1 MQLLKSYKGI
11 FIIILLVASAVG
23 AYFVLDS
30 NLFRGTSYY
39 EEQERPVPKE
49 EFEII
54 EPTLM
59 YGMIV
64 DNLHVTEDVVK
75 RNQRFTDLLADYY
88 VSPAIYQQLHFVPR
102 QLFDFRKIAINKK
115 YTLLSHQDSSKTAT
129 ALIYEP
135 NAIDYVIFHLEDT
148 LLIEICQREV
158 VNVEKSIT
166 GVIQSSLSETIENLG
181 ITHELTNRFVDI
193 FAWQIDFQRLQRGD
207 KFKLIYEENLVD
219 GNPIGIGQINGVY
232 FEHFNSGYYAFPFDQ
247 GNGLDYF
254 DDQGNSL
261 RKALLKYPIEF
272 TRISSRYSRNRFHP
286 VRKVYRAHLGTDFAA
301 ATGTPI
307 RTVGDGIVLEAQYG
321 ANNGNYVKI
330 RHNSTYTT
338 QYLHMS
344 KIASGV
350 RAGTRVRQG
359 QTIGYVGSTGL
370 ANGPH
375 LCYRFWRHGVQVDA
389 LRVELPPSE
398 PIKEGSKALFLQS
411 IQQIS
416 RKLDSISFPITE
428 EDAMTASGR

>member
-1 MQLLKSYKGI
+1 MQFLKSYKGI
-11 FIIILLVASAVG
+11 TIVFILVISAIG
-23 AYFVLDS
+23 TYLILDS
-30 NLFRGTSYY
+30 NLFTWATDY
-39 EEQERPVPKE
+39 EEPVATKE

-54 EPTLM
+54 EPTIL
-59 YGMIV
+59 YGMVI
-64 DNLHVTEDVVK
+64 DSLHVTEDVVK
-75 RNQRFTDLLADYY
+75 RNQRFTDLFSGHYI
-88 VSPAIYQQLHFVPR
+88 SPEIYQQLHFVPR

-115 YTLLSHQDSSKTAT
+115 YTLLSHRDSLKTAS

-148 LLIEICQREV
+148 LLVEICQREV
-158 VNVEKSIT
+158 VTVEKSIT

-207 KFKLIYEENLVD
+207 KFKLIYEENLVE
-219 GNPIGIGQINGVY
+219 GNPIGIGKINGVY

-247 GNGLDYF
+247 GEGLDYF
-254 DDQGNSL
+254 DEQGNSL

-307 RTVGDGIVLEAQYG
+307 RTVGDGIVLEAQYK

-330 RHNSTYTT
+330 RHNGTYTT

-350 RAGTRVRQG
+350 RVGTRVRQG

-375 LCYRFWRHGVQVDA
+375 LCYRFWRNGVQVDA

-398 PIKEGSKALFLQS
+398 PIKEDSKAAFLQS

-416 RKLDSISFPITE
+416 RKLDSISFPVAE
-428 EDAMTASGR
+428 EDAIASSGR